1 MINSLMK
8 KYSYYLL
15 PDADEYGQQVLK
27 DDAAPAGV
35 IEIAITERSKGLSDS
50 NLYSAA
56 QYIGLTLNSIDD
68 KYIIQYGEDKL
79 KVIYVTPSTRY
90 SQAFLVRM

>member
-8 KYSYYLL
+8 KYDYYLL
-15 PDADEYGQQVLK
+15 PGVNEYGQQVLP
-27 DDAAPAGV
+27 DDAAAAGT
-35 IEIAITERSKGLSDS
+35 IELAITEMSKSLTDN

-56 QYIGLTLNSIDD
+56 QYLGLTMAKIDD
-68 KYIIQYGEDKL
+68 NYIIQYGENRL

-90 SQAFLVRM
+90 SQVYLARM